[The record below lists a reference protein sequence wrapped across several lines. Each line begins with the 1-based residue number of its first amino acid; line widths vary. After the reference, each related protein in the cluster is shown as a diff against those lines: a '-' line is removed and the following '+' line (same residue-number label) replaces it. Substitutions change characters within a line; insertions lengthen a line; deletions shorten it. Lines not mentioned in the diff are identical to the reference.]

1 MKWQNRSDVPLYS
14 GLYNI
19 NICPMKNSEYK
30 RFFIQFERKKSGNY
44 PYSHLLPWQ
53 KESSGNFLLFIVC
66 NFFPFYLFVI
76 LSGMINSW
84 KGNLKSFS
92 SPFTF
97 VGPFLK
103 VSRHHR
109 FALLLPRYNNFRLKL
124 IYRKY
129 HLEITMRFLSGT
141 GMRHDGKHEW
151 EGNGWNATDH
161 DYVPTYFLQIS
172 SGNVLL
178 KVISVI
184 SLFFHD
190 ESRVTVG

>member
-1 MKWQNRSDVPLYS
+1 MSSFQAFNIARHICRKKRIPKYLLHKAKYLDISEKNILKFCILKWQNRSDVPLYS

-103 VSRHHR
+103 SVV
-109 FALLLPRYNNFRLKL
+109 
-124 IYRKY
+124 
-129 HLEITMRFLSGT
+129 IT
-141 GMRHDGKHEW
+141 
-151 EGNGWNATDH
+151 
-161 DYVPTYFLQIS
+161 
-172 SGNVLL
+172 VLL
-178 KVISVI
+178 Y
-184 SLFFHD
+184 FFQD
-190 ESRVTVG
+190 ITTSD